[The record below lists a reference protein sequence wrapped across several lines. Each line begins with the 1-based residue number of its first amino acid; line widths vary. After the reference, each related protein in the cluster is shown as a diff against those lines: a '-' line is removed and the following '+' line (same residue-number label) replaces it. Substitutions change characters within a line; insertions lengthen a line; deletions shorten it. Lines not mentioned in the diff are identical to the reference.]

1 MDFLGGVFVMKKNF
15 FSDLPEPFL
24 LYFWPVLFA
33 FSISRTEM
41 YVLGRIMFECV
52 GSTADHR
59 CVPPG
64 FTCKSARAFS
74 LETNGIITER
84 AISEARRSLA
94 RRGLLYK
101 NTFCPEG
108 QAPAWHQTILEDI
121 FLNSLEKSGID
132 ENEARKINARCAAM
146 REKSRI
152 PADDVIRLKKWTL
165 RHGKRTQKP
174 VKFRGSRPIGGA

>member
-1 MDFLGGVFVMKKNF
+1 MKKNF

-24 LYFWPVLFA
+24 LYFWPALFA
-33 FSISRTEM
+33 FGISRTEM
-41 YVLGRIMFECV
+41 YVLGRIMCECI
-52 GSTADHR
+52 GSMTDR
-59 CVPPG
+59 RRTPPG
-64 FTCKSARAFS
+64 FTCKSAKAFS

-101 NTFCPEG
+101 NTFCFEG

-121 FLNSLEKSGID
+121 FMISLEKTGIE
-132 ENEARKINARCAAM
+132 ENEAKKINAHCAAL

-152 PADDVIRLKKWTL
+152 PADDVVRLKKWTL